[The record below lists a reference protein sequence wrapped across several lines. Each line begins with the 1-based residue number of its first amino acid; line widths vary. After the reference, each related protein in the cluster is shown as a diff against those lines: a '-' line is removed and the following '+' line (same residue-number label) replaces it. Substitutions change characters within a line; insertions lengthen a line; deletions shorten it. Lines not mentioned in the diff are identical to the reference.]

1 MDISQDFFSCYGLSC
16 DFAIDLAVLRQ
27 SHRRL
32 QQQHHPDRF
41 ASGSGSEQ
49 RRAVQITAYLN
60 QAYATLSEPLKR
72 GIYLLQLQGM
82 DPLSPT
88 NTQMPMD
95 FLLQQIE
102 LRECLEDLHQ
112 AQDLEAEIDAMA
124 TQLRNQAN
132 QLEDDFSQAYIA
144 LDFLTAETAVRKL
157 QFIVKLQ
164 QQLSALEGAL
174 LD

>member
-1 MDISQDFFSCYGLSC
+1 
-16 DFAIDLAVLRQ
+16 
-27 SHRRL
+27 L
-32 QQQHHPDRF
+32 QQAHHPDRF
-41 ASGSGSEQ
+41 VTESDGEQ

-60 QAYATLSEPLKR
+60 QAYTTLSTPLTR

-82 DPLSPT
+82 DPLAPT

-102 LRECLEDLHQ
+102 LRESLDDMSGASEPQ
-112 AQDLEAEIDAMA
+112 VEIDAMA
-124 TQLRNQAN
+124 SQLQYQAS
-132 QLEDDFSQAYIA
+132 QLEGDFAQAYGSS
-144 LDFLTAETAVRKL
+144 DFETAETAVRKL

-164 QQLSALEGAL
+164 QQLDALEGAL

>member
-1 MDISQDFFSCYGLSC
+1 MDISQDFFSCYGLVC
-16 DFAIDLAVLRQ
+16 DFSIDMEALRQ
-27 SHRRL
+27 THRSL

-41 ASGSGSEQ
+41 VSQSDSVQ
-49 RRAVQITAYLN
+49 RHAVQVTAYLN
-60 QAYATLSEPLKR
+60 QAYATLSEPLLR
-72 GIYLLQLQGM
+72 GIYLLQLKGM
-82 DPLSPT
+82 DPLAPT

-112 AQDLEAEIDAMA
+112 AQDPQPKIDAMMA
-124 TQLRNQAN
+124 QLEAQAN
-132 QLEDDFSQAYIA
+132 QLESDFAQAYA
-144 LDFLTAETAVRKL
+144 SSHLDQAETSVRKL

-164 QQLSALEGAL
+164 QQLDALEGEL

>member
-1 MDISQDFFSCYGLSC
+1 MDISQDFFSCYGLPR
-16 DFAIDLAVLRQ
+16 DFAIDLAVMRQ

-41 ASGSGSEQ
+41 ASESDGEQ

-60 QAYATLSEPLKR
+60 QAYATLSEPLNR

-82 DPLSPT
+82 EPLAPT

-102 LRECLEDLHQ
+102 LRECLEDIHQ
-112 AQDLEAEIDAMA
+112 AKDIEAEIDVMT
-124 TQLRNQAN
+124 TQLRNQA
-132 QLEDDFSQAYIA
+132 SQ
-144 LDFLTAETAVRKL
+144 
-157 QFIVKLQ
+157 
-164 QQLSALEGAL
+164 
-174 LD
+174 